1 MSVDVNESDH
11 SAPRGSSH
19 YSSLRRDVAN
29 PPRCQIALGSSR
41 DISLEIR

>member
-29 PPRCQIALGSSR
+29 PPRCQIALDSSR